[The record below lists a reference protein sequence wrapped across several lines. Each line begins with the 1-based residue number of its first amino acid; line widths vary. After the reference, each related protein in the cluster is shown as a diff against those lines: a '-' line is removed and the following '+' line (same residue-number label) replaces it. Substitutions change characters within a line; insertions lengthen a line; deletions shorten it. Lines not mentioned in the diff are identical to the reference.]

1 MARVRFPLM
10 SGDARGQFGADLLF
24 RGGTGGTRVYRPADR
39 TKINQATP
47 SAGQTAVRDRWNAAL
62 TAWRAL
68 APSERETWNRT
79 AETDRRAVNGWNLFL
94 ADFPKASN
102 IEPPSTAGTYIPPP
116 GNAADFPGRTW
127 ATDHPYEPP
136 QGDVWS

>member
-1 MARVRFPLM
+1 M

-47 SAGQTAVRDRWNAAL
+47 SAAQTAVRTRWNAAL

-68 APSERETWNRT
+68 TPSERETWNQT
-79 AETDRRAVNGWNLFL
+79 ATADRRAVNGWNLFL
-94 ADFPKASN
+94 AAWARGEVTPPLP
-102 IEPPSTAGTYIPPP
+102 PPSTYVPPP
-116 GNAADFPGRTW
+116 ATAFDFPGTSW
-127 ATDHPYEPP
+127 VTDTGYTPP
-136 QGDVWS
+136 SPSAFNFPGT